1 VITPRITRLVRVP
14 DLQGMQA
21 YICRCVDAAT
31 ARATGIV
38 VPSRSAA
45 EALRETIEIR
55 CLADS
60 RAVVIPDLVTR
71 DELYERLHAQR
82 PDLPRR
88 LNDFEREVIFRRSAM
103 DVADQGTRAPFSL
116 RAGLILEILSF
127 YDQLRRRSRSVA
139 ALERLAGSQGERSA
153 DTDRGA
159 ERLLKLT
166 RFLAAAFTTF
176 EERLAAAG
184 GIDEHGLRARLV
196 DRSSAEAS
204 PVFRHVIVTVADQAA
219 DPRGLWPCD
228 YDLLTRLPR
237 VERVDVVAT
246 ENLLASGFHQR
257 IHDALPGIEEE
268 LFGQPAPLPVLAAAE
283 PKATDDPARWI
294 VCRDREEELVEV
306 ARAVKRDACCPHPG
320 EGYGGHALDRT
331 GVIFQ
336 RPLPYLYL
344 AREVLADAEIPYQAF
359 DALPLAAEPF
369 AAAIDLI
376 FSLVLSDATRASIVE
391 LLASPHWSFHVDG
404 RPLTPADVAA
414 LDERLKDL
422 KYSGG
427 WDRLEALAADTPIGD
442 VPVAKRRPSK
452 SAGFA
457 AALRAAADVAI
468 ELRGLREGE
477 SVSLQLSSLLA
488 FIAAHERIPD
498 SGTPGRDGHL
508 RARAAVLGILASL
521 RDAHRVHDGTPL
533 EVAELV
539 TTIRRWIEGQ
549 TFSSRTGNSG
559 ILLFDAAAA
568 AYADL
573 DDVRL
578 VGLVEPDWPEKS
590 GRSIFYPPQLLAQ
603 LGWPAEGDRLS
614 AARARFHDLLR
625 LPRIRTTIST
635 FTLEEDAIVPASVFL
650 EEIERAGLPLQH
662 LPAPDDARA
671 LIHEAL
677 SEEPVV
683 PSAVEGEPREWLS
696 LRMSRTP
703 GSATAYHGTTG
714 CRQPIAYSVSS
725 LERYLECPFKYFA
738 SHVLKLPEERAD
750 EWGLTPQERGQFV
763 HTVFETFF
771 RDWQASG
778 HGAITTANLPQ
789 AVALFQRIAERQ
801 LEKLPESDRAL
812 ERTHLLG
819 SAAAPGLAE
828 RAFAFEIEQGGDV
841 IERLLEHELEG
852 DFEFRAASGARSVR
866 LRAKADRIDLMA
878 DGTIRIVDYKL
889 SKAPKP
895 SRALQLPVY
904 GICAEQ
910 ALEGRHQRSWK
921 LGRAG
926 YVAFKEKNAFVSL
939 HGSSSTLGE
948 ALAAG
953 QERLLAAVD
962 GIERGEF
969 PPDPEEP
976 FLCTRCAYSTVCRK
990 DYVGDE

>member
-1 VITPRITRLVRVP
+1 MITPRTTRLVRVP
-14 DLQGMQA
+14 DLQGMHA
-21 YICRCVDAAT
+21 YICRCIDPAA
-31 ARATGIV
+31 ARATAIV

-45 EALRETIEIR
+45 EALRETIETR

-60 RAVVIPDLVTR
+60 RAVLIPDLITR
-71 DELYERLHAQR
+71 DELYQRLHAQR

-88 LNDFEREVIFRRSAM
+88 LTEFEREVIFRRSAM
-103 DVADQGTRAPFSL
+103 DIAAQGTPAPFSL

-127 YDQLRRRSRSVA
+127 YDQLRRRNRSVA
-139 ALERLAGSQGERSA
+139 AFERLATSTLEPSA
-153 DTDRGA
+153 DIDRGA
-159 ERLLKLT
+159 DRLLKLT

-176 EERLAAAG
+176 EERIGATG
-184 GIDEHGLRARLV
+184 GIDEHGLRARLI
-196 DRSSAEAS
+196 DAASADA
-204 PVFRHVIVTVADQAA
+204 PPAFRHIIVTVADQAA
-219 DPRGLWPCD
+219 EPRGLWPCD
-228 YDLLTRLPR
+228 YDVLTRLPR
-237 VERVDVVAT
+237 VERVDVIAT

-257 IHDALPGIEEE
+257 IHDSLPGIEEE
-268 LFGQPAPLPVLAAAE
+268 IFAQPAPLPVLGVPE
-283 PKATDDPARWI
+283 PKATADVVRWI
-294 VCRDREEELVEV
+294 VCRDREEELVEA
-306 ARAVKRDACCPHPG
+306 ARALKRDACQ
-320 EGYGGHALDRT
+320 ALDRA
-331 GVIFQ
+331 GIVFQ

-344 AREVLADAEIPYQAF
+344 AREVFADAEIPYQAF

-376 FSLVLSDATRASIVE
+376 FSFVISDATRASVVE
-391 LLASPHWSFHVDG
+391 LLASPHWSFHVGG
-404 RPLTPADVAA
+404 RPITPNDVAA
-414 LDERLKDL
+414 LDERLKDS

-427 WDRLEALAADTPIGD
+427 WDRLEALAADAPTESGSG
-442 VPVAKRRPSK
+442 AKRRPSK
-452 SAGFA
+452 SGDFV

-468 ELRGLREGE
+468 ELRGLREAE
-477 SVSLQLSSLLA
+477 SVSLQLSSLTA

-498 SGTPGRDGHL
+498 PGTPGRDGHL
-508 RARAAVLGILASL
+508 RARSTVLGILASL
-521 RDAHRVHDGTPL
+521 HDAHRVHDAAPL
-533 EVAELV
+533 QVAELV

-549 TFSSRTGNSG
+549 TFSPRTGNSG
-559 ILLFDAAAA
+559 VLLFDAAAA

-578 VGLVEPDWPEKS
+578 VGLVEPDWPDKS
-590 GRSIFYPPQLLAQ
+590 SRSIFYPAQLLGQ
-603 LGWPAEGDRLS
+603 LGWPADGDRLS

-625 LPRIRTTIST
+625 LPRVRTTIST
-635 FTLEEDAIVPASVFL
+635 FTLEEDAIVPGSVFL
-650 EEIERAGLPLQH
+650 EEIERAGLPLQY
-662 LPAPDDARA
+662 LAAPDSARW

-677 SEEPVV
+677 SEEPIV
-683 PSAVEGEPREWLS
+683 PSAISGEPREWLS

-703 GSATAYHGTTG
+703 GSAAAYHGTAG
-714 CRQPIAYSVSS
+714 SRQPAAYSVSS

-763 HTVFETFF
+763 HAVFETFF
-771 RDWQASG
+771 RDWQAAG
-778 HGAITTANLPQ
+778 HGTITTANLPQ
-789 AVALFQRIAERQ
+789 AVALFQSIAERQ

-852 DFEFRAASGARSVR
+852 TFEFSSASGARSVR

-878 DGTIRIVDYKL
+878 DGTLRIVDYKL

-895 SRALQLPVY
+895 ARALQLPVY
-904 GICAEQ
+904 GMCAEQ

-921 LGRAG
+921 LGGAG
-926 YVAFKEKNAFVSL
+926 YVAFREKNAFVSL
-939 HGSSSTLGE
+939 GGPDPLKLKE

-969 PPDPEEP
+969 PPDPDEP